1 MLVTWWADGWLAP
14 AKNSTIGVAPVPH
27 LGHPDTRVVEHGVL
41 REQLVEAVP
50 LAGVDHV
57 AVLPEELV
65 DLDEVDGLHAASAQ
79 LGVRAGSAAAWQ
91 PARYPYVSASPM
103 VPPAP
108 Q

>member
-1 MLVTWWADGWLAP
+1 MDPDLAVLLADDDVGHVVGRRVVGPREELHD
-14 AKNSTIGVAPVPH
+14 GVAPVPH
-27 LGHPDTRVVEHGVL
+27 LGHPDARVVEHGVL

-50 LAGVDHV
+50 LPGVDHV

-91 PARYPYVSASPM
+91 PARYP
-103 VPPAP
+103 
-108 Q
+108 